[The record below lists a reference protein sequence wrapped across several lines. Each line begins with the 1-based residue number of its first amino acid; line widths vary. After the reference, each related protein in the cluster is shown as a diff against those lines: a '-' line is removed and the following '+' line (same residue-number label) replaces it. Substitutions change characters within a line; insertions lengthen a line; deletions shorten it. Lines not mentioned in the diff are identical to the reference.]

1 MLLVHSPSI
10 AIVRPMMSRVSP
22 AIAHVLPLVLFTL
35 LNAVPGL
42 FRIENSELPW
52 YVRAPE
58 QWVYPLQTLICA
70 TALVLF
76 RKHYTLT
83 PLRGLGLAFV
93 LGIVGIAIWIA
104 PALLRE
110 ELIQRGIKPA
120 AWWEWLGLAER
131 KDGFDPMIAKDSTL
145 WFSSVVAMRFVRMV
159 LVVPFVEELFWRG
172 FLMRFLLTDD
182 GRFERIA
189 FGTHRWKI
197 FWIVTLGVML
207 IHNTEDYLGAFVWGA
222 LMYFAAVRTKSLGAC
237 VFMHAVGNL
246 ALGLYVMKTQQW
258 GFW

>member
-1 MLLVHSPSI
+1 MLLVHSHSI

-42 FRIENSELPW
+42 FRVENSELPW
-52 YVRAPE
+52 HVRAPE

-70 TALVLF
+70 TVLVLF

-83 PLRGLGLAFV
+83 PWRGLGMAFA
-93 LGIVGIAIWIA
+93 LGIVGIAVWIA

-110 ELIQRGIKPA
+110 ELIQRGLKPA

-131 KDGFDPMIAKDSTL
+131 KDGFDPMIAKDSPL
-145 WFSSVVAMRFVRMV
+145 WYSMVVAMRFARMV

-189 FGTHRWKI
+189 FGTHRWKV

-207 IHNTEDYLGAFVWGA
+207 IHNTEDYLGAFAWGA
-222 LMYFAAVRTKSLGAC
+222 LMYFVAVRTKSLGAC

-246 ALGLYVMKTQQW
+246 ALGLYVIKTQQW